1 MSNTQSCSVDSEA
14 VVGPSEFQSFPC
26 NVPFCTPTVVANA
39 TISSDEK
46 VNKQNGDSDVEQDH
60 HGHQDGSRALKQKEE
75 GEVSRAQR
83 CLLSAMPPEAS
94 ARLRTQAERP
104 PAQSIKPLTSASREG
119 CHLLRRLQLLVLEFP
134 AALKTWAPAPP
145 PWPQDPK

>member
-60 HGHQDGSRALKQKEE
+60 HGHQDGSRALEQKEE

-83 CLLSAMPPEAS
+83 CLLSAMPPGGQCTAQDTG
-94 ARLRTQAERP
+94 RTSAERP

-119 CHLLRRLQLLVLEFP
+119 CHLLRWLQLLVLEFP
-134 AALKTWAPAPP
+134 AALKT
-145 PWPQDPK
+145 